1 MASSIVC
8 ISHAT
13 GAGGNEVGRL
23 VAERLGFRHVDEELV
38 SDAAESA
45 GVEPSQIAD
54 EERRKSWLERMV
66 AELAAG
72 GGRSGTMALEPHPR
86 RTATATSI
94 KLREYVREAIEE
106 TADDGKVVIVAHAAS
121 HALAG
126 RDDVLRVL
134 VTGTPPARAAHL
146 AESEGLPAS
155 EAERAIKEA
164 DDARADYLKRFHQV
178 GEELPTQYDL
188 VLNTDRL
195 SIDEAAELI
204 REAASSA

>member
-1 MASSIVC
+1 MARSIVC

-23 VAERLGFRHVDEELV
+23 VAEQLGFRHVDEELV
-38 SDAAESA
+38 SDAAEVA

-72 GGRSGTMALEPHPR
+72 GGRSGKMALEPHPQ
-86 RTATATSI
+86 RTATAASI
-94 KLREYVREAIEE
+94 KLREYIREAIEE

-126 RDDVLRVL
+126 RNDVLRVL
-134 VTGTPPARAAHL
+134 VTGTPAARAAHL
-146 AESEGLPAS
+146 AESEKLSAP
-155 EAERAIKEA
+155 EAERAIKQA
-164 DDARADYLKRFHQV
+164 DDARADYLKRFHQI

-195 SIDEAAELI
+195 STDEAAELI
-204 REAASSA
+204 REAAST